1 MMNGKK
7 LTASKAL
14 TNALK
19 RLIAILYIGALV
31 CACSTMGYHACPA
44 GQRPVVN
51 DLLYFGAA
59 KPAGVVSADEW
70 AQFIDSVVTPRF
82 PQGLSMWQAL
92 GQWKSERGPIV
103 REASY
108 VLNVIHPNDAAAEAA
123 VSEIVDAYKAKF
135 RQDSVLRVRGSACAS
150 LQSAPPT
157 VDDTGRRPLPG
168 MWRFW

>member
-31 CACSTMGYHACPA
+31 SACSTMGHHACPA
-44 GQRPVVN
+44 GQRSVVN
-51 DLLYFGAA
+51 DLLYFGTA

-70 AQFIDSVVTPRF
+70 GQFIDSVVTPRF
-82 PQGLSMWQAL
+82 PEGLTVWQAL
-92 GQWKSERGPIV
+92 GQWKSERGLIV

-108 VLNVIHPNDAAAEAA
+108 VLNVVHPNNAAAEAA
-123 VSEIVDAYKAKF
+123 VSEIVTAYKMTFHQEA
-135 RQDSVLRVRGSACAS
+135 VLRVRGSACAS
-150 LQSAPPT
+150 FQSAPPT
-157 VDDTGRRPLPG
+157 EDDAGRQPLTG